1 MKNLFDISKAEF
13 GYYYNYK
20 GLKKED
26 NGISDGKFD
35 SARPSQTGL

>member
-1 MKNLFDISKAEF
+1 MIELNTDEC
-13 GYYYNYK
+13 YK